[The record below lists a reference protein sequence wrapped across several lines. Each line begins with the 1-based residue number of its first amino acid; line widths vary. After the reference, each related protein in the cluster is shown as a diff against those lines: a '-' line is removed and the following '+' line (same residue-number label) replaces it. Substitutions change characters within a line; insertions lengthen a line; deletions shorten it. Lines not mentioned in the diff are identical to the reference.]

1 MISANAGYFL
11 PDSVFHFRLVDST
24 GVLIERFGD
33 KDRQALAETP
43 FTTRLVAYAGGDRF
57 WAGPPTD
64 DGHSPVGY
72 ELEEWSVDG
81 ERLKTLRREVP
92 RLPISWPP
100 PPPATHDRPTTPAPR
115 PPAIRKLHLDDDG
128 VLLVIV
134 VYATDKWLPPVEALQ
149 LPSEQQIA
157 MFEYRVE

>member
-24 GVLIERFGD
+24 GVLVESFGVR
-33 KDRQALAETP
+33 DRQALAGSP
-43 FTTRLVAYAGGDRF
+43 FTDRLVTYAGGDRF